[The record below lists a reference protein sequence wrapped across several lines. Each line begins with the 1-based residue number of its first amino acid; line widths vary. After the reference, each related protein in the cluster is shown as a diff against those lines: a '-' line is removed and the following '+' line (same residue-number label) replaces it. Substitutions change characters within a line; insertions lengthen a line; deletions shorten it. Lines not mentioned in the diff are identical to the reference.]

1 MMNVVVDAV
10 VVVGCGFL
18 WSLFTPPVSLH
29 TIICSPH
36 KQQTASPNPPT
47 PTIMSYAEDT
57 KKSVPK
63 SKGSV
68 DSPSDE
74 DFVPPSDDDSVEW
87 ITNTNTKKKSK
98 SSTITSVQN
107 SDADTSSSVKG
118 KAKSNFMSRK
128 VQSSGVFP
136 LSKYK
141 VGGSDDKRETSFE
154 LSVVEDRKQK
164 KTKST
169 IAASIDSDNDDEFAP
184 ADMDAAIANSILL
197 LAADPQRLAVL
208 PPLPTAINY
217 TRLPIPEGQQLP
229 QYTPSRYHHS
239 SIPQTPIPAANT
251 ILTTI
256 ANVYRSSI
264 NYLERKLLMEYYL
277 SIAKSFETNQPS
289 HLVILIGG
297 CITPGGGIALE
308 AGTGA
313 YIQCNPMGS
322 PSYRFTYGALS
333 RALPDCGMDL
343 ME

>member
-1 MMNVVVDAV
+1 VDSS
-10 VVVGCGFL
+10 GPY
-18 WSLFTPPVSLH
+18 SLLPSASTQSFVPRINSRLPP
-29 TIICSPH
+29 
-36 KQQTASPNPPT
+36 QTHQHQPSCLMLKTRRRVCPNPKVLLIHQAMKILCHLRMMIVLSGLPT
-47 PTIMSYAEDT
+47 PTLRR
-57 KKSVPK
+57 
-63 SKGSV
+63 
-68 DSPSDE
+68 
-74 DFVPPSDDDSVEW
+74 
-87 ITNTNTKKKSK
+87 NRNRLL
-98 SSTITSVQN
+98 
-107 SDADTSSSVKG
+107 
-118 KAKSNFMSRK
+118 SRRYRILMLTHR
-128 VQSSGVFP
+128 P
-136 LSKYK
+136 LSKGRRNPTLCQGRCNHPVCSHLASTK
-141 VGGSDDKRETSFE
+141 LGGVMI
-154 LSVVEDRKQK
+154 SVKHPLNYLLWRIENRRRPR
-164 KTKST
+164 TKST

-264 NYLERKLLMEYYL
+264 DYLERKLLMEYYL